1 LDDNR
6 SGESEQLCNLGIVA
20 RQSGDV
26 VEAESFLENALA
38 LCRETGR

>member
-26 VEAESFLENALA
+26 VEAESFLKYALA